1 MLERRT
7 LDEALAVADAINL
20 HSDVAD
26 GDPTLFPNPKRAGEM
41 TVDTELYL
49 SPTIQAT
56 ASELL
61 HHPEAGQIPP
71 RSDGSQIMNG
81 VGING

>member
-7 LDEALAVADAINL
+7 LDEALAVADAINR

-26 GDPTLFPNPKRAGEM
+26 GDPTLFPNPNRAGEM
-41 TVDTELYL
+41 TVDKELYL
-49 SPTIQAT
+49 SATIQAT

-61 HHPEAGQIPP
+61 HHPEGGRIPP
-71 RSDGSQIMNG
+71 RSDGSERERA
-81 VGING
+81 